1 MALYHFEVGFPE
13 GMHFRPVLGLVPTM
27 HAQQARLDDPR
38 GIITLPKAFLP
49 GVAQVIEAETDSNG
63 NIIKVLARQP
73 HDSQNDVV
81 YAFIPASRLIK
92 RKTVALR
99 AWPRC
104 PFPCSEESEECLP
117 TVISP
122 SPNC

>member
-49 GVAQVIEAETDSNG
+49 GIAQVIEAETDSNG

-92 RKTVALR
+92 TAWLQTKTDKHRTLDR
-99 AWPRC
+99 SRY
-104 PFPCSEESEECLP
+104 
-117 TVISP
+117 TVPPKKS
-122 SPNC
+122 